1 MALIP
6 NLPKTSRQNLEL
18 LYESLKKSGIT
29 NKFTQAGILAVCA
42 KESGFTLRAEYDYS
56 TTGIARIRQIFGMK
70 DFTDRQIDRLKKD
83 PEEWFDYLYG
93 GKYENSTANRKFKT
107 IDKTLPRSEGY
118 KYRGRGFNQVTFK
131 TLYKQLLP
139 FADGKD
145 IVKNPDLMLE
155 PKVAASVL
163 VGFFL
168 KNFKDF
174 PNILRAWNMKDKN
187 DAKNLTEG
195 VGVPFHLTGGVGYTR
210 AQVVALGEQIGS
222 WPKSLEYVKEFYD
235 WILRKEGEQPDPAA
249 FTESETPVDPR
260 TSTTAASGGSLNAP
274 AEGDS
279 QSRSERGSSR
289 SNSSGA
295 TDTSAPNIRNIVE
308 AKRKAK
314 QISFELPPQ
323 KDQQQEIA
331 LNFGKIPMIWYNSY
345 QIKPS
350 DIQFINLSTVGI
362 IPTLKITFTDTYN
375 LMKDKAFPLDDTKI
389 SIFIN
394 TLNENLKPI
403 HLDFKITKFSVNK
416 KVYNITGVIDVGELY
431 VKKFSSISKK
441 TSFNALKTIAEQFG
455 LGFNSNIDDTDDEM
469 TWINTGE
476 RLYEFIEKIVDMSYK
491 SDEAFLVSYIDYFYG
506 LNFIEL
512 EKELNRDLKAEL
524 GIPSIGITDVL
535 KIKDKDK
542 VSRLF
547 LTNDRS
553 METSNSYFTSYKIVN
568 LSTAVS
574 LQEGYLTKVK
584 YYDEL
589 QKSFLIFDVDSI
601 SSKGDS
607 TIILKGNPSDE
618 NFYNENVNLIYK
630 GKLDT
635 DNMHKNYLYS
645 WVQNIRNITE
655 LEKIGLE
662 ITMGNANYNLI
673 RFQKVSL
680 VLSNQHSTPSA
691 SHINNRLSGEWL
703 VIDISYRFDGKTYT
717 QIVKLVKRE
726 LELSKEELDKEGT
739 SPSRKSTENQG
750 DRTANENPTTT
761 ENEQT
766 VGTTQSG
773 LTQSGLTTST
783 AAQAIPPSED
793 TSNMKFNVPPLP
805 KKDDRS
811 SPSGFP
817 IRLTAFKKQVRT
829 PNQIIIHYT
838 AGWQILDKSA
848 GTIDFLMNGRKD
860 FPNGLSYHYIIS
872 VDGHIE
878 CLVDPQYLAK
888 HSGQSVDD
896 NSIGISLSS
905 LGTTFD
911 GEGFVGA
918 NKQVNSLRSNP
929 LYAKNED
936 YAKLVDFNGKEKKY
950 RNFTACQEVSV
961 AQIAALETLLKYLK
975 NRFPSLPS
983 YNGLTQ
989 EHFDILFPP
998 PGSRSGS
1005 YGCPAWKVGV
1015 PNIYSHCSITNQKV
1029 DIAPTPRLINFFKR
1043 LRL

>member
-6 NLPKTSRQNLEL
+6 LLSKTSRQNLEL
-18 LYESLKKSGIT
+18 LYEALKKSGIS

-42 KESGFTLRAEYDYS
+42 KESGFTLRAEFDYS
-56 TTGIARIRQIFGMK
+56 TTGTDRIRQIFGMN
-70 DFTDRQIDRLKKD
+70 DFTDSQIDKLKKN

-93 GKYENSTANRKFKT
+93 GKYENSTAERRFKT
-107 IDKTLPRSEGY
+107 IGKTLPRSEGY

-139 FADGKD
+139 YADGKD

-174 PNILRAWNMKDKN
+174 PNILKAWNMKDKN

-210 AQVVALGEQIGS
+210 AQVVALGTRIGS
-222 WPKSLEYVKEFYD
+222 WQKSTEYVKEFYD
-235 WILRKEGEQPDPAA
+235 WILKKEGEKPDPAA
-249 FTESETPVDPR
+249 FTEPEPTTTDPAAGTTTPASTGTVD
-260 TSTTAASGGSLNAP
+260 NP

-279 QSRSERGSSR
+279 QSRSERGGSR
-289 SNSSGA
+289 RNSSSVV
-295 TDTSAPNIRNIVE
+295 DNSAPNIRNIVE
-308 AKRKAK
+308 AKKKAK
-314 QISFELPPQ
+314 QISFKVPPQ
-323 KDQQQEIA
+323 KDQQQEIV

-350 DIQFINLSTVGI
+350 DIQFINLSTVGVV
-362 IPTLKITFTDTYN
+362 PTLKITFTDTYN
-375 LMKDKAFPLDDTKI
+375 VMKDKAFPLDDTKI

-394 TLNENLKPI
+394 TLSENLKPI
-403 HLDFKITKFSVNK
+403 HLDFKISKFSVNN

-431 VKKFSSISKK
+431 IKKFRSISKK
-441 TSFNALKTIAEQFG
+441 TSFNALKTIAEEVG

-491 SDEAFLVSYIDYFYG
+491 SDEAFLLSYIDYYYG
-506 LNFIEL
+506 LNFVEL

-524 GIPSIGITDVL
+524 GVPSIGITDVL

-547 LTNDRS
+547 LTNDRALES
-553 METSNSYFTSYKIVN
+553 SNSYFSSYKIIN

-589 QKSFLIFDVDSI
+589 EKSFLIFDVDSI

-607 TIILKGNPSDE
+607 TIILKGNPGDE
-618 NFYNENVNLIYK
+618 NFYNENINLIYK

-645 WVQNIRNITE
+645 WVQNVRNISE
-655 LEKIGLE
+655 LQKIGLE

-703 VIDISYRFDGKTYT
+703 IIDISYRFDGKSYS
-717 QIVKLVKRE
+717 QVIKLVKRE
-726 LELSKEELDKEGT
+726 LELSPEELQKEGT

-761 ENEQT
+761 EDGQ
-766 VGTTQSG
+766 
-773 LTQSGLTTST
+773 
-783 AAQAIPPSED
+783 
-793 TSNMKFNVPPLP
+793 PLGG
-805 KKDDRS
+805 S
-811 SPSGFP
+811 
-817 IRLTAFKKQVRT
+817 
-829 PNQIIIHYT
+829 
-838 AGWQILDKSA
+838 
-848 GTIDFLMNGRKD
+848 
-860 FPNGLSYHYIIS
+860 
-872 VDGHIE
+872 
-878 CLVDPQYLAK
+878 
-888 HSGQSVDD
+888 QSVVGASQSVVGASQSVIGGSQSVAGGQNVVVGSKKIFFVGGLDD
-896 NSIGISLSS
+896 TNRGF
-905 LGTTFD
+905 FD
-911 GEGFVGA
+911 LNYQVGLVRKGWSDADVVPYRYVTINGA
-918 NKQVNSLRSNP
+918 NKDMKGPAL
-929 LYAKNED
+929 
-936 YAKLVDFNGKEKKY
+936 F
-950 RNFTACQEVSV
+950 
-961 AQIAALETLLKYLK
+961 AQILENPNAPILLFSAGCKYCL
-975 NRFPSLPS
+975 
-983 YNGLTQ
+983 
-989 EHFDILFPP
+989 DIAKFMNQNKLNPANLYINEP
-998 PGSRSGS
+998 DTGPG
-1005 YGCPAWKVGV
+1005 YGNLQLQLVLDSVKIGV
-1015 PNIYSHCSITNQKV
+1015 PIQNVFVGSTKDVGSNIPGNTTKFGIKTPGIGAHWESVTAAAEFLKKRYTNKPV
-1029 DIAPTPRLINFFKR
+1029 
-1043 LRL
+1043 